1 MGCIEFSFDSETIEV
16 TAEQGP
22 FRGSVR
28 IEDQGEHFLPRNEL
42 RNFLG
47 LLKLFPLPKV
57 EISFR
62 GGDIVKLELSQV
74 NALGHV
80 RLRVKLTNHASGNCA
95 EIVLRL
101 DYEHVARL
109 EREMRELLLDGKVGR
124 FRLETEYESLGPDA
138 KDVD

>member
-1 MGCIEFSFDSETIEV
+1 MGCIECSFDSETIEV